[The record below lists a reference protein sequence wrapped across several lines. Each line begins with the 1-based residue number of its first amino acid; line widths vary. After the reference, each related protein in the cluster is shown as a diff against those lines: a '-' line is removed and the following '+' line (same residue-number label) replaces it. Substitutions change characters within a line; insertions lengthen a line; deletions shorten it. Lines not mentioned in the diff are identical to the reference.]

1 MLIFSPLLLGL
12 PLHLFLLRIVS
23 LFGVLVE
30 TTEAGIARI
39 LRGGRVAVER
49 VFTPVLVTEGRF
61 GVTLLLTMIL
71 VLLRETCKV
80 LILLSVRILGLWVL
94 VGGLA
99 VAV

>member
-12 PLHLFLLRIVS
+12 PLHLLLLRIVS

-30 TTEAGIARI
+30 TTEARIASI
-39 LRGGRVAVER
+39 LRGGRVAIER
-49 VFTPVLVTEGRF
+49 VLTPVLVTEGSF

-71 VLLRETCKV
+71 VLMRETCKV
-80 LILLSVRILGLWVL
+80 LILLSVRILRLWVL

>member
-12 PLHLFLLRIVS
+12 PFHLFLLRIVS
-23 LFGVLVE
+23 LFSVLVE

-39 LRGGRVAVER
+39 LSGGRVAVER
-49 VFTPVLVTEGRF
+49 VLTPFLVTEGRF

-71 VLLRETCKV
+71 VLMRETCKV